1 MRVAMPFLGNTNKDL
16 ARRWRPRLAF
26 SVKSVISAIIAFI
39 LTQALKLPLPLW
51 AAVTAV
57 VVTQLSVGRSLK
69 ATINYFVGTIVGA
82 IYGGAIGVSVPNSTE
97 LAMVGAVALTLAPL
111 VVVAATN
118 PDFTAAP
125 ITGLIVLLI
134 PTTIHSSPLVSALYR
149 VLEVALG
156 GASGL
161 AVSLVFPLTAHRQF
175 AEAAAKVLNQMAQV
189 LEVLLG
195 KSQHRLDRGELDRL
209 QDAILQAVSQL
220 STVSGEAEYERML
233 HFAGAG
239 QTVLLLRTIARLRYD
254 LVTIGRAVSD
264 PLLPDINV
272 QLEAPIA
279 QIRATFADYLRRCGE
294 AILKHRAP
302 SLTHPIEAALQ
313 SCADVRRGGQM
324 RKLFDNSAERLFA
337 FGFALEEMGHDIQ
350 DLACYARSSPPR
362 R

>member
-1 MRVAMPFLGNTNKDL
+1 MRVAMPFLGNTNKDQ

-57 VVTQLSVGRSLK
+57 VVTQLSVGRLLK

-134 PTTIHSSPLVSALYR
+134 STTIHSSPLVSALYR
-149 VLEVALG
+149 VLEFVLG

-161 AVSLVFPLTAHRQF
+161 AVSLVFPLTAHGQF
-175 AEAAAKVLNQMAQV
+175 AEAAAKVLNQMAQDSKF
-189 LEVLLG
+189 LLG

-239 QTVLLLRTIARLRYD
+239 QTVRLLRTIARLRYD

-279 QIRATFADYLRRCGE
+279 HISRRSPTIYAG
-294 AILKHRAP
+294 
-302 SLTHPIEAALQ
+302 AA
-313 SCADVRRGGQM
+313 RR
-324 RKLFDNSAERLFA
+324 
-337 FGFALEEMGHDIQ
+337 
-350 DLACYARSSPPR
+350 Y
-362 R
+362 